1 MPREDRFQ
9 TLSKSDFKVARSCQT
24 KLYYR
29 ELGYPNT
36 KEDDDYLRMLA
47 EGGYM
52 VETLAKLHYPEG
64 VPLEYGSDPLVGAAA
79 TREAFKNE
87 SVTVFEATLLAGH
100 RLARADIIQKRGSDF
115 RLVEVKAKSFDSQ
128 ENAARLSDGAPNLF
142 RGKRKPFAI
151 SEKWREYLEDVA
163 FQVSVL
169 SAMIGG
175 AVVTPFLCLVDKAA
189 TTAIDGLPNWFKIER
204 RESRDGKAR
213 AHHAVF
219 TGDVERARQDRCV
232 VEIDVSSEVAE
243 LRTEVEA
250 EAGRFEASL
259 SGDLRKLP
267 APLGFWCRDCEYRVE
282 PGVQPSGF
290 RECWGGLA
298 DATPSVLD
306 LYQGGR
312 LKGSAAPLVEELL
325 QNKKASLLD
334 VPEEAC
340 SKADGSVG
348 VINARQLVQLRHTR
362 SGQVWVGDELRPALQ
377 AAQYPLHFIDFETSR
392 LALPYHAGMRPY
404 GLVAFQW
411 SCHTLNRAGERPVH
425 SEWINTED
433 TWPNGKFAHALR
445 EAIGEEGTVLAW
457 ATHEGSTMK
466 EILRELPAFGQANA
480 DLDGWINTL
489 TESDRILDLN
499 QVTREN
505 FFHPAMGGR
514 TSIKVVLDALWK
526 TDSAMRARF
535 EEITGHAALPNADPY
550 AALPPLVINGVRQQV
565 IEGTGAMRAYQAMMY
580 GVERDDGEARKQW
593 RDLLLQYCGLDSL
606 AMVLI
611 WEYWER
617 TLAATPRR

>member
-1 MPREDRFQ
+1 MSTEDRFR
-9 TLSKSDFKVARSCQT
+9 TLSKSDFKAARSCQT
-24 KLYYR
+24 KLFYR

-36 KEDDDYLRMLA
+36 REDDDYLRMLA

-52 VETLAKLHYPEG
+52 VETLAKLHYPAG
-64 VPLEYGSDPLVGAAA
+64 IALEYGNDPFAGASA
-79 TREAFKNE
+79 TREAFRSE

-100 RLARADIIQKRGSDF
+100 RLARADIIQKRGNEF
-115 RLVEVKAKSFDSQ
+115 RLVEVKAKSVDSKQ
-128 ENAARLSDGAPNLF
+128 NAANLCKGEPNLF
-142 RGKRKPFAI
+142 RSKRKPFPI

-169 SAMIGG
+169 SAMIPG
-175 AVVTPFLCLVDKAA
+175 AVVRPFLCLVDKAA

-204 RESRDGKAR
+204 GESRDKKGR
-213 AHHAVF
+213 VHRAVF
-219 TGDVERARQDRCV
+219 IGDLERARQDTCV
-232 VEIDVSSEVAE
+232 VEVDVSSEVAE
-243 LRTEVEA
+243 LRAEVEG
-250 EAGRFEASL
+250 EASRFEASL

-267 APLGFWCRDCEYRVE
+267 APIGFGCRDCEYRVE

-290 RECWGGLA
+290 RECWGALA
-298 DATPSVLD
+298 DTTALVLK

-312 LKGSAAPLVEELL
+312 LKGASGPTVDELL
-325 QNKKASLLD
+325 QKGRASLLD

-340 SKADGSVG
+340 TKADGSIG
-348 VINARQLVQLRHTR
+348 VINARQLVQLKHTR
-362 SGQVWVGDELRPALQ
+362 SGQVWVGDELRSTLQ
-377 AAQYPLHFIDFETSR
+377 GARYPLHFIDFETSR

-411 SCHTLNRAGERPVH
+411 SCHTVNRAGERPAH
-425 SEWINTED
+425 SEWINTQD
-433 TWPNGKFAHALR
+433 AWPNGKFAHALR
-445 EAIGEEGTVLAW
+445 EAIGEKGTVLAW

-480 DLDGWINTL
+480 DLDDWIRSL

-514 TSIKVVLDALWK
+514 TSIKVVLDALWR

-535 EEITGHAALPNADPY
+535 EGITGHAALPSADPY
-550 AALPPLVINGVRQQV
+550 ASLPPLVINGVRQEV
-565 IEGTGAMRAYQAMMY
+565 VEGTGAMRAYQAMMY
-580 GVERDDGEARKQW
+580 GVERDDVEAQRQW

-611 WEYWER
+611 WEHWER
-617 TLAATPRR
+617 SLRR